1 MISENAKETKFSL
14 QFLNIK
20 LKLDDLLILFI
31 LYILYNEGLEN
42 QPLFI
47 ILILL
52 FLS

>member
-1 MISENAKETKFSL
+1 MISENAKETEFSL

-31 LYILYNEGLEN
+31 LYVLYSEGIEN
-42 QPLFI
+42 QLLFI

-52 FLS
+52 FFS

>member
-1 MISENAKETKFSL
+1 MISENAKETEFSL

-31 LYILYNEGLEN
+31 LYIFYNEGLEN